1 MGVYLE
7 IDTADP
13 AINERVFSSLEADKE
28 DIEAELGEDLEWK
41 RQGKL
46 QIILLRGKE
55 ASIDDPPEKL
65 DETMDWILDR
75 LLKLKQ
81 VFDPRLEEIERQS
94 PPENG

>member
-65 DETMDWILDR
+65 DETMDWIL
-75 LLKLKQ
+75 
-81 VFDPRLEEIERQS
+81 EY
-94 PPENG
+94 GC